1 MTDNADPLKNSL
13 SSSDVASSGV
23 DAQLAADSTQLPEAS
38 EVTPVAIATVRNYQV
53 GQGNQE
59 EKKKPRLFWW
69 VAAGMV
75 GIVLLSFLFFT
86 WQMSLVKPEPTT
98 TPTSEKIVLN
108 YWGLWEQSIT
118 LVEALEGFER
128 ENPGVTVKYTKKDIT
143 NYRQDLAAAFDY
155 AGMNAPDV
163 FRYHASWRSMFDDNL
178 APVPEA
184 VISKDKFSQQYY
196 PVMSEQLTGLDGQ
209 LKGMPLM
216 YDSLALVYNRDIFA
230 KNKAEV
236 PQNWPQLRLLAKKLT
251 QEDPETGRILLSG
264 VAMGLADNIDFA
276 TDIIGLLGAQRGI
289 NWANPDAKLAMDAIL
304 YYASF
309 AKNSESKTWDEWMGN
324 STQAFA
330 EGRVAMIF
338 APSWL
343 IHDILKLNPVLPIGV
358 APVPQ
363 LNETQVAD
371 WATYWV
377 EGVNK
382 ATAYQDAAWRLL
394 QYFSRDEVLEKLNY
408 EQSVSRDF
416 GEIYPKKTLADKLA
430 SDHYVHAYLVNAN
443 KAVGFPLNDKTF
455 DHGINETM
463 GKMLRLSLE
472 QALTDSQDDQQILA
486 AINNEKAFNN
496 KWGETLAE
504 YHYLSSKN
512 NEK

>member
-1 MTDNADPLKNSL
+1 
-13 SSSDVASSGV
+13 
-23 DAQLAADSTQLPEAS
+23 
-38 EVTPVAIATVRNYQV
+38 
-53 GQGNQE
+53 
-59 EKKKPRLFWW
+59 
-69 VAAGMV
+69 
-75 GIVLLSFLFFT
+75 
-86 WQMSLVKPEPTT
+86 
-98 TPTSEKIVLN
+98 
-108 YWGLWEQSIT
+108 
-118 LVEALEGFER
+118 
-128 ENPGVTVKYTKKDIT
+128 
-143 NYRQDLAAAFDY
+143 
-155 AGMNAPDV
+155 
-163 FRYHASWRSMFDDNL
+163 
-178 APVPEA
+178 
-184 VISKDKFSQQYY
+184 
-196 PVMSEQLTGLDGQ
+196 
-209 LKGMPLM
+209 
-216 YDSLALVYNRDIFA
+216 
-230 KNKAEV
+230 
-236 PQNWPQLRLLAKKLT
+236 
-251 QEDPETGRILLSG
+251 
-264 VAMGLADNIDFA
+264 
-276 TDIIGLLGAQRGI
+276 
-289 NWANPDAKLAMDAIL
+289 
-304 YYASF
+304 
-309 AKNSESKTWDEWMGN
+309 
-324 STQAFA
+324 
-330 EGRVAMIF
+330 MIF

-363 LNETQVAD
+363 LNEAQVAD